1 VEIQRAAGFVPTL
14 LLIFAASTLLL
25 LLACANVSILLLVRG
40 TSRAHELAVR
50 AAIGASRGRLMR
62 QLLVESLL
70 LAFSGAALGVAAG
83 YWGLPAV
90 LRLVPPN
97 SVPVGNLMA
106 VPVNVSVLLFSAGLA
121 LASALIS
128 GLSPALS
135 FSRPRLTATARTTG
149 VEGRRAHPLL
159 LAAQIALTVL
169 LLAGT
174 GAAVRVLIGLYRISL
189 GYDPHDV
196 IVATIN
202 LPDRT
207 SPGQN
212 SYTDWTDR
220 ATFYERLRNRM
231 ADVPQVE
238 SVALAT
244 FSGIPPQSGQRSV
257 VEVPGRDMTGDET
270 PIVQR
275 ISAHYFA
282 TMKIPLI
289 RGRMWSDSESRG
301 TPHVAVVNQTMA
313 RELWPDESA
322 IGRRV
327 RMPDY
332 IKSPTYFRLAAPGSD
347 GWFEIVGVV
356 GDTPNI
362 GLHEPPAPSI
372 YVPYTLMLS
381 DSLNVI
387 LRTSRDPLSMTRS
400 IREAVRTVDPNQPV
414 SVYTAEGALASA
426 GWARE
431 RFVTLLL
438 LGFAMFALMLAVV
451 GLYSVVSYSVSCRF
465 KEFGIRMALGA
476 GRGRI
481 VNAAVQPAVL
491 AIVAGLFAGLA
502 LSVGLNKVVAQWS
515 IGNLNDP
522 VVFVAVTLV
531 LFVVT
536 MMSAAIP
543 ANRASSIHP
552 VDALRID

>member
-1 VEIQRAAGFVPTL
+1 
-14 LLIFAASTLLL
+14 
-25 LLACANVSILLLVRG
+25 
-40 TSRAHELAVR
+40 
-50 AAIGASRGRLMR
+50 MR

-83 YWGLPAV
+83 YWGLPAM
-90 LRLVPPN
+90 LRLLPPN
-97 SVPVGNLMA
+97 SVPVGNLIA
-106 VPVNVSVLLFSAGLA
+106 VPVNVPVLLFSAGLA
-121 LASALIS
+121 MASALIF

-135 FSRPRLTATARTTG
+135 FSRPRLTAAARMTTG
-149 VEGRRAHPLL
+149 LESRRAHHLL
-159 LAAQIALTVL
+159 LAAQIAVTVL

-174 GAAVRVLIGLYRISL
+174 GAVVRVLIGLYGTSL

-202 LPDRT
+202 LPDNT
-207 SPGQN
+207 YMEWAG
-212 SYTDWTDR
+212 R
-220 ATFYERLRNRM
+220 ATFYERLRDRM
-231 ADVPQVE
+231 AEVPEVE

-244 FSGIPPQSGQRSV
+244 YGGIPPQSGERSV
-257 VEVPGRDMTGDET
+257 VEIPGRNTPGDEA

-275 ISAHYFA
+275 ISADYFS

-289 RGRMWSDSESRG
+289 RGRVWSDSDSGG
-301 TPHVAVVNQTMA
+301 TPHVAVVNHTMA
-313 RELWPDESA
+313 RAWWPDESA

-332 IKSPTYFRLAAPGSD
+332 VMPPNPFRLAAPGSD

-356 GDTPNI
+356 GDTPDV

-400 IREAVRTVDPNQPV
+400 IREAVRSVDPNQPV
-414 SVYTAEGALASA
+414 NGVRTAEHQLASV

-438 LGFAMFALMLAVV
+438 LGFAMCALILAVV

-481 VNAAVQPAVL
+481 VNAAVRPVVS

-502 LSVGLNKVVAQWS
+502 LSVGLNKVVARWS

-522 VVFVAVTLV
+522 VVLVAVGLV
-531 LFVVT
+531 LLVAA

-543 ANRASSIHP
+543 ANRAASIQP
-552 VDALRID
+552 VDAVRTD